1 MKIRRLTDLQDA
13 MLVEDARTSRPRLTP
28 DQLLDKLINGIT
40 TLRIRRICSYNSSNS
55 LGSR

>member
-28 DQLLDKLINGIT
+28 DQLLDKLING
-40 TLRIRRICSYNSSNS
+40 YHNSKDKKNIKV
-55 LGSR
+55 

>member
-28 DQLLDKLINGIT
+28 DQLIDKLINGYNNSKDKNNIT
-40 TLRIRRICSYNSSNS
+40 L
-55 LGSR
+55 